1 MINWYLQTG
10 KDSNIVMSSK
20 VTLSRNLS
28 QFNFYIEEDEIFK
41 LENLI
46 QENLMQI
53 GYGLKLIKLRDLE
66 KTELQ
71 ILYEKGLIKSKE
83 LQNSKR
89 VSILINDEENICI
102 IINSEDHLKLQVFA
116 SGLDIDAITNLCI
129 EIDEKLQALFN
140 IAKSPKYGYLTAN
153 LSNVGTGMKI
163 SVILHLPGLSKT
175 KNIQKVKT
183 FVRQFGIEIKTKQT
197 LDFYQISNE
206 KTLGITEENI
216 VKKLKSITE
225 EIIQQE
231 KLARKIL
238 TENQIKFEDTIFR
251 SYGILMNCKQISQ
264 SEAQQLLSNVKLG
277 TDLGILTDLTDVKIR
292 KLYLYIQP
300 ANISKYFGQELTM
313 QEQNVKRAEVIKQI
327 TKD

>member
-1 MINWYLQTG
+1 MLNWYLQTG

-20 VTLSRNLS
+20 VALSRNLS
-28 QFNFYIEEDEIFK
+28 QFNFYIKEDEIFK

-53 GYGLKLIKLRDLE
+53 GYGLKLIKLRDLN
-66 KTELQ
+66 KIKLQ

-102 IINSEDHLKLQVFA
+102 IINSEDHLRLQVFA

-140 IAKSPKYGYLTAN
+140 IAQSPKYGYLTAN

-183 FVRQFGIEIKTKQT
+183 FVRQFGIEIKTKQAS
-197 LDFYQISNE
+197 DFYQISNE

-300 ANISKYFGQELTM
+300 ANISEYFGQELTM

>member
-1 MINWYLQTG
+1 MLNWYLQTG

-28 QFNFYIEEDEIFK
+28 QFNFYIKEDEIFK

-53 GYGLKLIKLRDLE
+53 GYGLKLIKLRDLN
-66 KTELQ
+66 KIKLQ

-102 IINSEDHLKLQVFA
+102 IINSEDHLRLQVFA

-183 FVRQFGIEIKTKQT
+183 FVRQFGVEIKTKQT
-197 LDFYQISNE
+197 PDFYQISNE

-225 EIIQQE
+225 QIIQQE

-264 SEAQQLLSNVKLG
+264 SEAQQILSNVKLG
-277 TDLGILTDLTDVKIR
+277 TDLGILTDLTDIKIR

-300 ANISKYFGQELTM
+300 ANISEYFGQELTM
-313 QEQNVKRAEVIKQI
+313 QEQNVKRAEIIKQI